1 MSGTALLFLLTAFTL
16 LGIVLFLLLQKKAR
30 KSFATAHTN
39 LDFLINEIKIY
50 IKNTYP
56 NIVIDYQKI
65 EKIKS
70 KNQLLAEDI
79 LIVEDIVMQF
89 ATQNIDIIPKYYI
102 SKDQLWSTYEEFS
115 LPQKSKLPKD
125 FLKRKELA
133 LRQYGSACG
142 RCGQKLILSNAMTY
156 FHKPLEEGGTYHFEN
171 IAIVCSDCYKVLTSN
186 EDKSKI
192 ISTLHIYDYLINK
205 INH

>member
-1 MSGTALLFLLTAFTL
+1 MSGSALLFSLAALAL
-16 LGIVLFLLLQKKAR
+16 LGVVFWALLQKRIQKT
-30 KSFATAHTN
+30 SQGSHVN

-89 ATQNIDIIPKYYI
+89 AVQDIDITPKYYV
-102 SKDQLWSTYEEFS
+102 SKDQLWSTYEEYAI
-115 LPQKSKLPKD
+115 PQKNKTPKD

-133 LRQYGSACG
+133 IRQYGSACG
-142 RCGQKLILSNAMTY
+142 RCGQKLTFSNAMTY

-171 IAIVCSDCYKVLTSN
+171 IAVLCSDCNKVLTSS

-192 ISTLHIYDYLINK
+192 ISMLNIYDYLINK

>member
-1 MSGTALLFLLTAFTL
+1 MADTGLLFSLSALALVGVIFW
-16 LGIVLFLLLQKKAR
+16 VFLQKKNP
-30 KSFATAHTN
+30 KTSHGSSVN

-89 ATQNIDIIPKYYI
+89 ATQSIEITPKYYV

-115 LPQKSKLPKD
+115 IPQKNKTPKD

-133 LRQYGSACG
+133 FRQYGSGCG
-142 RCGQKLILSNAMTY
+142 RCGQKLTFTNAMTY
-156 FHKPLEEGGTYHFEN
+156 FHKPLDEGGTYHFEN
-171 IAIVCSDCYKVLTSN
+171 IAILCSDCNKVLSSK
-186 EDKSKI
+186 EDTSKI

>member
-1 MSGTALLFLLTAFTL
+1 MSGTAFLFSLSAFILLA
-16 LGIVLFLLLQKKAR
+16 IVLFSLFQKKTQ
-30 KSFATAHTN
+30 KNSTSQHTH
-39 LDFLINEIKIY
+39 LDFLIKEIKIY

-102 SKDQLWSTYEEFS
+102 SKDQLWSTYEELS
-115 LPQKSKLPKD
+115 IPQKSKLPKD

-133 LRQYGSACG
+133 LRQYGSVCG

-171 IAIVCSDCYKVLTSN
+171 IAIVCNDCYKVLTSK